1 MGPQSPSKAS
11 VLFPLSVGFQT
22 PLQSYTLPL
31 KVKYSE
37 TMTYLDLDKFY
48 HNSLTLNFSLKKK
61 RKYMDFPWI
70 MGGDTLYIKCTTSI
84 TTMLRGSSR
93 AHSQTRHVQD
103 RLVSGFCCR
112 SAMVCHNRSKR
123 VKLEGSS
130 WPGGKKY
137 GEMNWKGELVVVER
151 KARTSLQG
159 LVI

>member
-70 MGGDTLYIKCTTSI
+70 MGGDVTSLSFTLYIK
-84 TTMLRGSSR
+84 R

-112 SAMVCHNRSKR
+112 SAMVCHNRSRR

-137 GEMNWKGELVVVER
+137 GEMMWKGELVEIER
-151 KARTSLQG
+151 KERTSLQG